1 MCDDG
6 HESNERNER
15 EERNER
21 NASQERN
28 ESGSSVDERLVR
40 IERKIDAVL
49 AMLEPVHSHAE
60 WVDGLRS
67 RLHSIGLMRNTP
79 RPLAISQESQE
90 TQVTR

>member
-1 MCDDG
+1 MGDDG
-6 HESNERNER
+6 HESNESK
-15 EERNER
+15 ERNER
-21 NASQERN
+21 NASQERKESGSQ

-40 IERKIDAVL
+40 IERKLDAVL

-79 RPLAISQESQE
+79 RPLAISQE
-90 TQVTR
+90 TR

>member
-1 MCDDG
+1 MGDDG
-6 HESNERNER
+6 H
-15 EERNER
+15 ERNER

-28 ESGSSVDERLVR
+28 ECNASKESGSSVDERLVR
-40 IERKIDAVL
+40 IERKLDAVL

-79 RPLAISQESQE
+79 RPLAISQETQE
-90 TQVTR
+90 TQATR

>member
-28 ESGSSVDERLVR
+28 ESGSSVDERLAR
-40 IERKIDAVL
+40 IERKLDAVL

>member
-1 MCDDG
+1 MGDDG
-6 HESNERNER
+6 HESKERSERNER
-15 EERNER
+15 QQSG
-21 NASQERN
+21 SQ

-40 IERKIDAVL
+40 IERKLDAVL

-90 TQVTR
+90 SPGTR